1 MSNDTG
7 QRLSRHSHGS
17 QPVLSAALDLLAQCG
32 YAGLT
37 LQEIQA
43 RSRAA
48 GVLSEEEDLELT
60 ETGEDLDVLEDI
72 VVIALAQV
80 RLFTAPEP
88 MGSLRADLHALL
100 ASWLGPRGPDER
112 AVAAVLSAAEWNPRL
127 RTAVVEAFDRPLAQA
142 VGTLL
147 ARATAEGHVP
157 PGRVQTLTWILRSLA
172 LNRLRAIHPRSHVD
186 LEELVDHLVVGLE
199 RAPRET

>member
-1 MSNDTG
+1 MGNDMG

-17 QPVLSAALDLLAQCG
+17 QPVLTAALDLLAQRG

-37 LQEIQA
+37 LQEIQK

-48 GVLSEEEDLELT
+48 GVLSEEEDLEDI
-60 ETGEDLDVLEDI
+60 EDLADLEDI

-80 RLFTAPEP
+80 RLFPVPEP

-100 ASWLGPRGPDER
+100 RPWLGPRGPEER
-112 AVAAVLSAAEWNPRL
+112 AVAAVLSAAESNARL

-157 PGRVQTLTWILRSLA
+157 PGRVQTLTWILRGLA

>member
-1 MSNDTG
+1 MSMG
-7 QRLSRHSHGS
+7 QRLSLQSHGS
-17 QPVLSAALDLLAQCG
+17 QPVLRAALDLLAQCG
-32 YAGLT
+32 YAGLS

-48 GVLSEEEDLELT
+48 GFLSEQEDLEDV
-60 ETGEDLDVLEDI
+60 EDLDVLEDI

-80 RLFTAPEP
+80 RLFPVPEP
-88 MGSLRADLHALL
+88 MGSLRGDLHALL
-100 ASWLGPRGPDER
+100 SPWLGPRGPDER
-112 AVAAVLSAAEWNPRL
+112 AVAAVLSASEWNPRL

>member
-1 MSNDTG
+1 MG

-17 QPVLSAALDLLAQCG
+17 QQVLSAALDLLAECG
-32 YAGLT
+32 YAGLS
-37 LQEIQA
+37 LRDIQA

-48 GVLSEEEDLELT
+48 GVLSEQEDLELDDI
-60 ETGEDLDVLEDI
+60 EGLEDIEDI

-80 RLFTAPEP
+80 RLFPVPEP

-100 ASWLGPRGPDER
+100 GPWVGPRGPAER

-127 RTAVVEAFDRPLAQA
+127 KAAVVEAFDRPLAQA

-147 ARATAEGHVP
+147 ARATAEGRVP